1 MSPNDQNWHAEYFK
15 MIKTFSILNDIIL
28 SVYFFH
34 YYQVYAIN
42 GYLQRNSVSNPE
54 RVAKSR

>member
-15 MIKTFSILNDIIL
+15 MIETFLILKDIKCL
-28 SVYFFH
+28 VFH
-34 YYQVYAIN
+34 YYQVKALH
-42 GYLQRNSVSNPE
+42 GYLQRNNVSNPE